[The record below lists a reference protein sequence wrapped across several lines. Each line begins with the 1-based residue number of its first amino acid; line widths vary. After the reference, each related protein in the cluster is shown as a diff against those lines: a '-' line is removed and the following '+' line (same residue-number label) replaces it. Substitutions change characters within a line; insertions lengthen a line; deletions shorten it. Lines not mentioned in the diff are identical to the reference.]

1 MISIIVPVYN
11 AEKYVSK
18 TLQSILKQT
27 YQNLEIIA
35 VNDGSTDQTKN
46 ILEEYGKKYPE
57 KLRVVHTANQGV
69 TLARMEGVKIAR
81 GTWIGFVDC
90 DDMIEPDMYE
100 LLIRNAEKYDADI
113 SHCGYQMQFADGR
126 VNYFYN
132 TKKIIIQDK
141 YQGMKDLLEGDFI
154 EPSLCNKIF
163 HKQLFQ
169 KFFNNKKINTKIKI
183 NEDLL
188 MNYYLFFYAN
198 KSVYE
203 DICKYH
209 YIIRNKSV
217 TRKGLNKS
225 RIYDPIKVKK
235 IILNENIDEVR
246 EIAKK
251 VYILT
256 SINVYNSLMIDKS
269 NKFKKDEIKVR
280 NIIKENKEYIKLL
293 GRKQKILGKMILY
306 IPCLYKYIYRFYAKY
321 LLRSKYN

>member
-27 YQNLEIIA
+27 YQNLEVIA
-35 VNDGSTDQTKN
+35 VNDGSTDQTRN
-46 ILEEYGKKYPE
+46 ILDEYGKKYPE
-57 KLRVVHTANQGV
+57 KLRVIHTENQGV
-69 TLARMEGVKIAR
+69 TLARMEGLKIAR

-90 DDMIEPDMYE
+90 DDMIDPDMYE

-183 NEDLL
+183 NE
-188 MNYYLFFYAN
+188 
-198 KSVYE
+198 E
-203 DICKYH
+203 
-209 YIIRNKSV
+209 R
-217 TRKGLNKS
+217 
-225 RIYDPIKVKK
+225 VK
-235 IILNENIDEVR
+235 
-246 EIAKK
+246 
-251 VYILT
+251 
-256 SINVYNSLMIDKS
+256 
-269 NKFKKDEIKVR
+269 
-280 NIIKENKEYIKLL
+280 
-293 GRKQKILGKMILY
+293 
-306 IPCLYKYIYRFYAKY
+306 
-321 LLRSKYN
+321 

>member
-27 YQNLEIIA
+27 YQNLEVIA
-35 VNDGSTDQTKN
+35 VNDGSTDQTRN
-46 ILEEYGKKYPE
+46 ILDEYGKKYPE
-57 KLRVVHTANQGV
+57 KLRVIHTENQGV
-69 TLARMEGVKIAR
+69 TLARMEGLKIAR

-90 DDMIEPDMYE
+90 DDMIDPDMYE

-188 MNYYLFFYAN
+188 LIIIYFFM
-198 KSVYE
+198 
-203 DICKYH
+203 
-209 YIIRNKSV
+209 
-217 TRKGLNKS
+217 
-225 RIYDPIKVKK
+225 PINLCMKIFVNI
-235 IILNENIDEVR
+235 IIL
-246 EIAKK
+246 
-251 VYILT
+251 
-256 SINVYNSLMIDKS
+256 
-269 NKFKKDEIKVR
+269 
-280 NIIKENKEYIKLL
+280 
-293 GRKQKILGKMILY
+293 
-306 IPCLYKYIYRFYAKY
+306 
-321 LLRSKYN
+321 